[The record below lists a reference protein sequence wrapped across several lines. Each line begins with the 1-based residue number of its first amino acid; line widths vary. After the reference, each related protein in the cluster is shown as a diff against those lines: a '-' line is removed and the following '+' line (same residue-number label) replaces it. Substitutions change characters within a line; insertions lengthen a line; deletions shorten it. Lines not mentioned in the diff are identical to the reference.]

1 MQPGLGLAAQPF
13 YLDTRGGSVLCW
25 WHAPAQAAVAHPV
38 LMCPTWGDEEIGA
51 YAGWRALAQSLAQ
64 QGVPVLRLDLPGE
77 GDSLAR
83 APGASAW
90 VSWLDA
96 LEDAALALRQV
107 TGAPKVHLLGVR
119 LGALLAAQVADRLR
133 QRADQVASLL
143 LLAPVASG
151 RAFLREARLLSQVPQ
166 DEPLH
171 AGEVVAGGFVL
182 DAPSAEALAAAQWP
196 APQATGQTAACPVL
210 LMERSDRPL
219 PEASRATL
227 AAWAGVERL
236 HGALRDDLA
245 GTTAIAHSAVWP
257 DLTGPLRDW
266 LVQAGAP
273 GPGGVG
279 LVWPGVSPKAAG
291 PGWTEELINYG
302 SGLVAQCTRPGS
314 RPVRATLFL
323 SSGAERRIGPHR
335 LWVEFARQC
344 AARGE
349 LCLRLDLGGIGDSV
363 ARDTTGAQPSRA
375 DQVYDARCVDDVRAA
390 LHWLEQTQGVTQVR
404 LVGLCSGAYH
414 AWRCA
419 VAGLRLSHVVA
430 INPLVY
436 HWRSGMSLDPTHH
449 AFGQIDIA
457 DGAVR
462 SLKDPARWMKLLRGQ
477 VHVKVIARALWARL
491 IGRLQNVSRHVGR
504 RLHWPLSEDVVSDLR
519 QVIHHATPLSFV
531 FSQGDPGQAL
541 LRQEGGSFLKGQIAS
556 ARVHLTTIE
565 RSDHTFSTRSGRDS
579 LYNCL
584 NSILSAV
591 SDSAAREDQNLA
603 SVAPQQ
609 S

>member
-13 YLDTRGGSVLCW
+13 YLDTRGGTVLCW
-25 WHAPAQAAVAHPV
+25 WHAPAQPAVAHPV

-51 YAGWRALAQSLAQ
+51 YAGWRALANSLAL

-77 GDSLAR
+77 GDSLPR
-83 APGASAW
+83 AAGASAW
-90 VSWLDA
+90 SSWLDA
-96 LEDAALALRQV
+96 LDDAALALLQV
-107 TGAPKVHLLGVR
+107 SGSPKVHLLGLR
-119 LGALLAAQVADRLR
+119 LGALLAAQLADRLR

-166 DEPLH
+166 GEPLQ
-171 AGEVVAGGFVL
+171 AGEAMAGGFVL

-196 APQATGQTAACPVL
+196 TPQASGQRAACPVL
-210 LMERSDRPL
+210 LLERSDRPL
-219 PEASRATL
+219 PEAARASL

-236 HGALRDDLA
+236 QGEVRDDLA
-245 GTTAIAHSAVWP
+245 TTTAIAHSAVWP
-257 DLTGPLRDW
+257 DLTQPLRSW
-266 LVQAGAP
+266 LVQAGAAASDL
-273 GPGGVG
+273 VG
-279 LVWPGVSPKAAG
+279 LVWPGVAPSAAG
-291 PGWTEELINYG
+291 PGWTEELVSYG
-302 SGLVAQCTRPGS
+302 PGLVAQCTRPAS
-314 RPVRATLFL
+314 RSARATLFL

-335 LWVEFARQC
+335 LWVDFARQC

-363 ARDTTGAQPSRA
+363 ARDTAGASPSRA

-390 LHWLEQTQGVTQVR
+390 LRWLEQTHGVTQVR

-477 VHVKVIARALWARL
+477 VHVRVILRAMAARL
-491 IGRLQNVSRHVGR
+491 MGRLQNISRHVGR

-519 QVIHHATPLSFV
+519 QVIRHATPLSFV
-531 FSQGDPGQAL
+531 FSEGDPGQAL
-541 LRQEGGSFLKGQIAS
+541 LRQEAGSFLKGQIAS

-565 RSDHTFSTRSGRDS
+565 RSDHTFSTRTGRDS

-584 NSILSAV
+584 NSILSAA
-591 SDSAAREDQNLA
+591 SDFAVREDQNLA
-603 SVAPQQ
+603 SVTPQQ

>member
-13 YLDTRGGSVLCW
+13 YLDTRGGTVLCW
-25 WHAPAQAAVAHPV
+25 WHAPAGSAVAHPV

-51 YAGWRALAQSLAQ
+51 YGGWQALALSLAQ

-83 APGASAW
+83 APGACAWSAW
-90 VSWLDA
+90 LAA
-96 LEDAALALRQV
+96 LEDAALALCQV
-107 TGAPKVHLLGVR
+107 AAAPKVHLLGLR
-119 LGALLAAQVADRLR
+119 LGALMAAEVADRLR
-133 QRADQVASLL
+133 QRADGVASLL

-151 RAFLREARLLSQVPQ
+151 RAFLREARLLSKVAV
-166 DEPLH
+166 DEPLTE
-171 AGEVVAGGFVL
+171 GEAVAGGFVL
-182 DAPSAEALAAAQWP
+182 DAQSAEALGTAQWP
-196 APQATGQTAACPVL
+196 SAQAAGSKMPCPVFML
-210 LMERSDRPL
+210 ERGDRPL
-219 PEASRATL
+219 SEATKSRL
-227 AAWAGVERL
+227 VAWAGVERL
-236 HGALRDDLA
+236 AGAVRDDLA
-245 GTTAIAHSAVWP
+245 GMTAIAHSAEWP
-257 DLTGPLRDW
+257 DLSGLLLDW

-273 GPGGVG
+273 GSGCVG
-279 LVWPGVSPKAAG
+279 LVWPGVTPQAAG
-291 PGWTEELINYG
+291 PGWVEAVVSYG
-302 SGLVAQCTRPGS
+302 PGLVAQCTRPLS
-314 RPVRATLFL
+314 TARRATLFL

-335 LWVEFARQC
+335 LWVDFARQC

-349 LCLRLDLGGIGDSV
+349 LCLRLDLAGIGDSA
-363 ARDTTGAQPSRA
+363 ARAAPEGALSRA
-375 DQVYDARCVDDVRAA
+375 DRVYDARCVDDVRAA
-390 LHWLEQTQGVTQVR
+390 LRWLEHTHGVTQVR

-419 VAGLRLSHVVA
+419 VHGLPLSQVVA

-436 HWRSGMSLDPTHH
+436 HWRSGLSLDPTHH

-462 SLKDPARWMKLLRGQ
+462 SLKDPARWLKLLRGQ
-477 VHVKVIARALWARL
+477 VHVKVIVRALAARL
-491 IGRLQNVSRHVGR
+491 VGRLQNVSRHVGR

-519 QVIHHATPLSFV
+519 QVIHQATPLCFV

-541 LRQEGGSFLKGQIAS
+541 LRQEGGLYLKRQIER

-565 RSDHTFSTRSGRDS
+565 GSDHTFSTRSGRDS

-584 NSILSAV
+584 NSILSTV
-591 SDSAAREDQNLA
+591 SEVSVREDQNLA
-603 SVAPQQ
+603 SVPPLQ